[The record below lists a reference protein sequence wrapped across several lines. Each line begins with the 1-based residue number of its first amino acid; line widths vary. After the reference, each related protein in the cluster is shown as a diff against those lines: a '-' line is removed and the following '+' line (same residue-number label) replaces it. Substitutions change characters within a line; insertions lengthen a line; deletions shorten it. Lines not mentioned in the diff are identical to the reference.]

1 MTWGRSEHL
10 LSALLC
16 CEKIRRI
23 GGIGLSLGDRN
34 GILFSMADLVDPP
47 PVPVPGVKACLR
59 SAGARAR
66 SRALW
71 ITNKLHFLTDSFGK
85 VWFPKLGEP
94 YSADFLIGKKYELR
108 IHSFIA
114 HKCRGGVGKRM
125 RSVHLLHSSPCRMQE
140 QGSRARMRGVGRWC
154 SLEAATARR
163 RRAE

>member
-1 MTWGRSEHL
+1 MPPP
-10 LSALLC
+10 LC
-16 CEKIRRI
+16 CEQIRRI
-23 GGIGLSLGDRN
+23 GGIGLSLGDQ
-34 GILFSMADLVDPP
+34 GGVLFSMADLVDPP

-140 QGSRARMRGVGRWC
+140 QAREQERGGRARG
-154 SLEAATARR
+154 AA
-163 RRAE
+163 